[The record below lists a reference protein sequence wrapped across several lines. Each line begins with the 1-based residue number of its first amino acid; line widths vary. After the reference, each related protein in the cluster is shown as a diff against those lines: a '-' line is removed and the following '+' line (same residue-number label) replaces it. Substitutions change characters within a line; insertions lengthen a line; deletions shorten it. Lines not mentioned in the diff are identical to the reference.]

1 MVEVIFYPH
10 FHNIFSKI
18 KERSLK
24 ERIIKQLT
32 KIRENPEIG
41 KSMMNARKGTREVY
55 IPPFRLFL
63 IYIIKMNNKSI
74 FKIQPHPLPMF

>member
-55 IPPFRLFL
+55 IPPFRLS
-63 IYIIKMNNKSI
+63 YAYNKEQNMVIILDLYHKDE
-74 FKIQPHPLPMF
+74 Q

>member
-41 KSMMNARKGTREVY
+41 KPMMNARKGTREVY
-55 IPPFRLFL
+55 IPPFRLS
-63 IYIIKMNNKSI
+63 YAYNKEQNMVIILDLYHKDE
-74 FKIQPHPLPMF
+74 Q